1 MSRTERLAFIG
12 ITLLFL
18 GSLYLT
24 GCRETQ
30 VTTSQISISPEE
42 ALRQRAIGYSNV
54 IKDILSGIG
63 DDETNAQRLSK
74 YHYPLT
80 QIMWDSIRRYIQS
93 TKQGVGISHRIYVGV
108 EFVSLSEDGK
118 NGTVLVTW
126 VSERTASPTDKEP
139 VGYLRG
145 AGVLTYWQKID
156 GEWYY
161 DHQQLEDRY

>member
-1 MSRTERLAFIG
+1 MSRTERLVFMG

-18 GSLYLT
+18 SSLCLT
-24 GCRETQ
+24 GCKETQ

-42 ALRQRAIGYSNV
+42 ALLQRATGYGNV
-54 IKDILSGIG
+54 IKDILSGTG
-63 DDETNAQRLSK
+63 DDETNAQSYAK
-74 YHYPLT
+74 YHYPLN
-80 QIMWDSIRRYIQS
+80 QITWDSIRRYIQS
-93 TKQGVGISHRIYVGV
+93 TKQGVAISHRIYAGV

-118 NGTVLVTW
+118 TGTVLVTW
-126 VSERTASPTDKEP
+126 VSERTASPTEKEP

-145 AGVLTYWQKID
+145 AGVLTYWQKIH